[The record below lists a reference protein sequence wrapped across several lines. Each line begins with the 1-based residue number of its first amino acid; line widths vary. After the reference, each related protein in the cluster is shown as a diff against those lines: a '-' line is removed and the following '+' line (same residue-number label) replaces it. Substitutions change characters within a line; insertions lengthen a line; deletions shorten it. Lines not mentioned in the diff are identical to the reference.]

1 MAKKTFFYGAMVLT
15 GASILSKLLG
25 AIFRI
30 PVTNLIGPEA
40 MAYYQAVYPIYVILL
55 TVSIA
60 GFPVAISR
68 TVSERLTF
76 GDHYGAHRVFKI
88 SLVIM
93 ALLGTVSMVIMW
105 LIAEP
110 LSQRLGDLSGAVYGM
125 KAIAPALLFVTVIA
139 AFRGYFQGM
148 QNMRPTAAV
157 QVTEQLFRVITGLT
171 FAAIFV
177 GKSLEYGAAGATSGA
192 TFGALA
198 GLVLMLIIYA
208 AKVRQPG
215 FREEIAH
222 SRELFRSSEQPLS
235 KVLKAL
241 FSITIP
247 IVIGALVMPMMNSL
261 DLAIVANRLTDTGW
275 DPSEVRSMYGQLS
288 AMAGAIINL
297 PQVVTQSIA
306 ISLVPTIISAFKTR
320 DHEFLGRNV
329 SISARMTMLISLPCS
344 VGVFVLARPIMLLL
358 YPRYPDDAMA
368 AAPSLMILAVGIVF
382 LTAIQTMTAILQG
395 VERQWRPMVNLLA
408 GAVVKGILTFTL
420 TGIVAVNIRGAAAG
434 TVGAYMV
441 AAFLNY
447 RAIKKYAGI
456 TVEWR
461 LVVVRPLISALVM
474 GGCAFGAYK
483 LCMTVASGSLSL
495 LNANAFATLAGVA
508 VGGLVYVIMVF
519 ATDAISRDELAMLP
533 KSGGLVRIYDKLSR
547 SRRKGR

>member
-1 MAKKTFFYGAMVLT
+1 MAKKTFFYGAMLLT
-15 GASILSKLLG
+15 GASVLSKALG
-25 AIFRI
+25 AVFRI

-93 ALLGTVSMVIMW
+93 TILGAVSTVRMW
-105 LIAEP
+105 FISEP
-110 LSQRLGDLSGAVYGM
+110 LARSLKDLSGAAIGM

-157 QVTEQLFRVITGLT
+157 QVTEQLFRVIAGLT
-171 FAAIFV
+171 FAALFI
-177 GKSLEYGAAGATSGA
+177 GKGLEYGAAGATSGA

-198 GLVLMLIIYA
+198 GLILMLVIYA

-215 FREEIAH
+215 FKERIAH
-222 SRELFRSSEQPLS
+222 SREQFKSGELPLS

-247 IVIGALVMPMMNSL
+247 IVIGALVMPLMNSL
-261 DLAIVANRLTDTGW
+261 DLAIVANRLSGTGW
-275 DPSEVRSMYGQLS
+275 EPEQVRSMYGQLS

-320 DHEFLGRNV
+320 DHEFLKKNI

-344 VGVFVLARPIMLLL
+344 IGVFVLATPIMLLL
-358 YPRYPDDAMA
+358 YPKYPDDAVA

-395 VERQWRPMVNLLA
+395 VERQWRPMFNLLI
-408 GAVVKGILTFTL
+408 GGVVKAALTFTL
-420 TGIVAVNIRGAAAG
+420 TGIVTINIRGAAAG
-434 TVGAYMV
+434 TVAAYMV
-441 AAFLNY
+441 AAVLNY

-461 LVVVRPLISALVM
+461 LVLVRPLISALVM
-474 GGCAFGAYK
+474 GGFAYGTYQ
-483 LCMTVASGSLSL
+483 LCVMALGDSLSAL
-495 LNANAFATLAGVA
+495 RCNAVATLAGVLA
-508 VGGLVYVIMVF
+508 GCLIYVVMIFV
-519 ATDAISRDELAMLP
+519 TGAITRDELAMLP
-533 KSGGLVRIYDKLSR
+533 KGGGLVKIYDKISGR
-547 SRRKGR
+547 GRRAR